1 MMIADMNRLE
11 RAARVSMSGFQD
23 TEARP
28 SPRSSH
34 PSLRLGA
41 VALVAALV
49 LAVAWQLA

>member
-1 MMIADMNRLE
+1 MIADMNRLE
-11 RAARVSMSGFQD
+11 RAACVSMGGFQD
-23 TEARP
+23 AEAPP